1 MIAVLVFGVAAL
13 GVTVGVLIGFA
24 VGTSRTREA
33 LRVAR
38 YREAIAL
45 AADLVETPDALDLR
59 DRAQRV
65 LAAHRAAHPEQE
77 F

>member
-1 MIAVLVFGVAAL
+1 MIAVLVFGVAVL
-13 GVTVGVLIGFA
+13 GLVAGVLIGFGI
-24 VGTSRTREA
+24 GTSRTRDA
-33 LRVAR
+33 LRVRR
-38 YREAIAL
+38 YDDAL
-45 AADLVETPDALDLR
+45 AVLTDLVNTPDALDLR